1 MIYLIWGVRFKY
13 QISTIWGLPPQ
24 LINHNKPAFVSPG
37 LTLAWVSKNGIIAF
51 CSRKHGYY
59 KMDLARK
66 NAKLWLCQ
74 PKWEMSRAK
83 TLVCLQI
90 NIPSLIIINCPSI
103 DMSGC
108 NWIGMTSHRKML
120 TQTDHQTLGCLL
132 KKSVMG

>member
-66 NAKLWLCQ
+66 NAKFMAL
-74 PKWEMSRAK
+74 PTKMGNVTGK
-83 TLVCLQI
+83 
-90 NIPSLIIINCPSI
+90 
-103 DMSGC
+103 D
-108 NWIGMTSHRKML
+108 IGLSANKYPVVNH
-120 TQTDHQTLGCLL
+120 H
-132 KKSVMG
+132 